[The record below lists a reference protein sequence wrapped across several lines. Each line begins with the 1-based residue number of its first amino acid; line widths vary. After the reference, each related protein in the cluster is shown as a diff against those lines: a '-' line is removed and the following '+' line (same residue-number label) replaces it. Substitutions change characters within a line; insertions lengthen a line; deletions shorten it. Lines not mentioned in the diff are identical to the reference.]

1 MPKLAITSDSG
12 SILPEKA
19 REHGFTMIPC
29 PVIMD
34 GKSYLDTEIDMDK
47 LYTRLE
53 TKENIPTTSTANMG
67 EFAQFF
73 TEIGEKAEAI
83 LHICMSSVFSGHY
96 NIALQGRKL
105 AGEKMPGKRIEVVD
119 TRAMGTGVALVAMEA
134 AEAAAQGK
142 NIDEVLELVGGL
154 VPQVSVL
161 LARDTLFYQAKG
173 GRIFEARTWAEA
185 ELATSFRSITEVDAS
200 TGGALKPVAR
210 AKTIAHIMDKLVEI
224 TRERAAGKKL
234 VGIIGHARVPD
245 RAEKLKEMLLAEV
258 QFDEILVSEASA
270 SVAVHGGIGIIDY
283 SFCPEF
289 ERASFDD
296 S

>member
-1 MPKLAITSDSG
+1 VPKLAITSDSG

-34 GKSYLDTEIDMDK
+34 GKAYLDTEIDMDK
-47 LYTRLE
+47 LYARLE

-119 TRAMGTGVALVAMEA
+119 TRCMGTGVALIAMEA
-134 AEAAAQGK
+134 ARAAAQGK
-142 NIDEVLELVGGL
+142 NDIDELLELVNGL
-154 VPQVSVL
+154 IPQVSVL
-161 LARDTLFYQAKG
+161 LARDTLFYQAEG
-173 GRIFEARTWAEA
+173 GRIFEASTWAEA
-185 ELATSFRSITEVDAS
+185 ESATSFRSITEVDTS

-210 AKTIAHIMDKLVEI
+210 AKTVAQIMEKLVEI
-224 TRERAAGKKL
+224 TKERAGGKRL
-234 VGIIGHARVPD
+234 V
-245 RAEKLKEMLLAEV
+245 
-258 QFDEILVSEASA
+258 
-270 SVAVHGGIGIIDY
+270 GIIDY
-283 SFCPEF
+283 SFCPG
-289 ERASFDD
+289 ACLAD
-296 S
+296 

>member
-1 MPKLAITSDSG
+1 MNSVQKVVVTSDSG

-34 GKSYLDTEIDMDK
+34 GKAYLDTEIDMDK
-47 LYTRLE
+47 LYARLE
-53 TKENIPTTSTANMG
+53 TRENMPTTSTANMG

-73 TEIGEKAEAI
+73 TEAGQKAEAI

-96 NIALQGRKL
+96 NIALQGKKL
-105 AGEKMPGKRIEVVD
+105 AGEKLPGKRIEVVD

-134 AEAAAQGK
+134 AKAAAQGK
-142 NIDEVLELVGGL
+142 NIDELMELVDGL
-154 VPQVSVL
+154 IPQVSVL

-185 ELATSFRSITEVDAS
+185 ESATSFRSITEADAS
-200 TGGALKPVAR
+200 TGGALKPIAR
-210 AKTIAHIMDKLVEI
+210 AKTVAQIMDKLVGI
-224 TRERAAGKKL
+224 TKERAGDKKL

-245 RAEKLKEMLLAEV
+245 RAEKLKEMLLSEV
-258 QFDEILVSEASA
+258 QFEELLVSEASA
-270 SVAVHGGIGIIDY
+270 SVVVHGGIGIIDY
-283 SFCPEF
+283 SFCPKLV
-289 ERASFDD
+289 
-296 S
+296 

>member
-1 MPKLAITSDSG
+1 MRKVIITSDSG

-19 REHGFTMIPC
+19 GEHGFTMIPC

-34 GKSYLDTEIDMDK
+34 GKAYLDTEIDMDK
-47 LYTRLE
+47 LYARLE
-53 TKENIPTTSTANMG
+53 TRENVPTTSTANMG

-73 TEIGEKAEAI
+73 VEAGEQAEAI

-96 NIALQGRKL
+96 NIALQGKKL
-105 AGEKMPGKRIEVVD
+105 AGEEMPGKRIEVVD
-119 TRAMGTGVALVAMEA
+119 TLCMGTGVALVAMEA
-134 AEAAAQGK
+134 AKMAARGK
-142 NIDEVLELVGGL
+142 GIDEVLELVNGL

-161 LARDTLFYQAKG
+161 LARDTLFYQARG

-185 ELATSFRSITEVDAS
+185 ESATSFRSITEVDVS

-210 AKTIAHIMDKLVEI
+210 AKTVAQIMGKLVEI
-224 TRERAAGKKL
+224 TKERAGGKRL

-245 RAEKLKEMLLAEV
+245 RAEKLKQMLISEV
-258 QFDEILVSEASA
+258 PFDEIVVSEASA

-283 SFCPEF
+283 SFCPK
-289 ERASFDD
+289 FD
-296 S
+296 